1 MTKPG
6 ELSLVEETPDF
17 LVWVVS
23 FNKAT
28 WERLQGPRGPLQHSS
43 PV

>member
-28 WERLQGPRGPLQHSS
+28 PGEAART
-43 PV
+43 